1 MIDHPNP
8 DRDLEL
14 LKCFEPVV
22 CYTKGEQFF
31 PIAVEQYVSQ
41 CSLWSK
47 RIEEPARLII
57 PQGELSVERLQT
69 PHEDQSGTI
78 YFLKFI
84 EHLDLIELAKYSINR
99 AMNSISRRDP
109 ISIFR
114 RGVGRLAR
122 VGYGSRLVDSLFSVT
137 LLFRGR
143 VPGDTAAA
151 AALAYQKMQ
160 AEREAYTC
168 YGRLVRENGW
178 IILQYWFFYP
188 FNNWRSGFFGVN
200 DHEGDWE
207 MVSVYCSET
216 QNENS
221 ETLHVQPEWVAYAS
235 HDFSGDDLRR
245 HWQDPEVE
253 KTGDHAV
260 IYAGAGSHASY
271 FSAGEYLTELE
282 LPFLSI
288 FVKLVDKLQKIWVN
302 TLKQAGVKTTAS
314 NFNVFR
320 IPFVDYARGDGIS
333 IGVDKNCGWQLLLI
347 DESTP
352 WVVNYRGLWG
362 LYAQDPI
369 AGENA
374 PAGPVYNRSGSV
386 RRSWYDPLGWAGLDK
401 VPPGPMAQSVVTE
414 QRIYILS
421 RCEELKN
428 LIDQKS
434 EALYRLGVE
443 AAALQGH
450 PHLEPQSR
458 SVTEKICALS
468 VEINNLRR
476 EATEQTAKLE
486 ALNIYEAKLK
496 RGEPGSLRGHIH
508 RPHQPSPPAHARL
521 NLFAEFLAAGSIG
534 FLMVGIVGI
543 VLFARHYLIVGL
555 AIMIGFMLF
564 MEASFRRQL
573 PRLITSMTVG
583 LAIISA
589 LVIIYEFFWQMVVIG
604 VLVAGL
610 FIIWENLSEIRL

>member
-1 MIDHPNP
+1 MEYSLP
-8 DRDLEL
+8 DRDVQL
-14 LKCFEPVV
+14 LKRFEPVV

-31 PIAVEQYVSQ
+31 PVAVEQYINE

-47 RIEEPARLII
+47 RVDEPATLII
-57 PQGELSVERLQT
+57 PQGELSVENLQT
-69 PHEDQSGTI
+69 PQDDQTGTI

-99 AMNSISRRDP
+99 AMNSITGRDAKKR
-109 ISIFR
+109 FL

-122 VGYGSRLVDSLFSVT
+122 VGYASRLVDSLYSLT
-137 LLFRGR
+137 LFFRGR

-151 AALAYQKMQ
+151 AAIAYQKMQ
-160 AEREAYTC
+160 AEGSAYTC
-168 YGRLVRENGW
+168 YGRVVRENSW
-178 IILQYWFFYP
+178 IVLQYWYFYP

-207 MVSVYCSET
+207 MVSVYCSEMPNPEAE
-216 QNENS
+216 QS
-221 ETLHVQPEWVAYAS
+221 LIQPEWVAYAS

-245 HWQDPEVE
+245 HWQDPEVQKMGE
-253 KTGDHAV
+253 HPV

-288 FVKLVDKLQKIWVN
+288 FIKLGDAIQRIWIN
-302 TLKQAGVKTTAS
+302 TLRQAGVRRTAN

-320 IPFVDYARGDGIS
+320 IPFVDYARGDGVS
-333 IGVDKNCGWQLLLI
+333 IGVEQGCDWQLFPF

-352 WVVNYRGLWG
+352 WATRYHGLWG

-374 PAGPVYNRSGSV
+374 PAGPVYNRDGSV
-386 RRSWYDPLGWAGLDK
+386 RRSWFDPVGWAGLDK
-401 VPPGPMAQSVVTE
+401 VAPASCAESIINE
-414 QRIYILS
+414 QRSSLAS

-428 LIDQKS
+428 LIEQKS
-434 EALYRLGVE
+434 AKLYRLGIE
-443 AAALQGH
+443 AAALQGYSY
-450 PHLEPQSR
+450 LDGQSR
-458 SVTEKICALS
+458 KIGD
-468 VEINNLRR
+468 EINKLSSEINHLRR
-476 EATEQTAKLE
+476 EETEQKAQLE
-486 ALNIYEAKLK
+486 ALEIHHQKLQ
-496 RGEPGSLRGHIH
+496 RGEKGPLRSHIRH
-508 RPHQPSPPAHARL
+508 AQQPSPPTHARL
-521 NLFAEFLAAGSIG
+521 NLVAEFLAAGSIG

-543 VLFARHYLIVGL
+543 VLFARHYLFVGL

-573 PRLITSMTVG
+573 PNLISSVTVG
-583 LAIISA
+583 LAIVSA
-589 LVIIYEFFWQMVVIG
+589 LVIVYEFFWQMVVIG
-604 VLVAGL
+604 VLTAGL
-610 FIIWENLSEIRL
+610 FIIWENLQEIRF